1 MSKNPIVKEAIEK
14 AGSPSKLAEVC
25 VSARTPNGITP
36 QAVRKWKRIPA
47 DHALAIEALT
57 GISRSK
63 LRPDVFGAPR
73 TRPRRRQPIEAA
85 A

>member
-1 MSKNPIVKEAIEK
+1 MSKNPIVNEAIEK
-14 AGSPSKLAEVC
+14 AGSLSKLAEVC
-25 VSARTPNGITP
+25 VSARTPHGITP
-36 QAVRKWKRIPA
+36 QAVWKWKRIPA
-47 DHALAIEALT
+47 EHVLAIEALT

-73 TRPRRRQPIEAA
+73 PRPRKPQISAA